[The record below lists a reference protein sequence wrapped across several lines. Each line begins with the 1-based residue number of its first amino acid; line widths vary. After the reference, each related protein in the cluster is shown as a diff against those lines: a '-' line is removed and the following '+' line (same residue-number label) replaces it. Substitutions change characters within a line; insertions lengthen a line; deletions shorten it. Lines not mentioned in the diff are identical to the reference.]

1 MSARIA
7 VVDYEMGNLR
17 SVSSALARL
26 GAEAV
31 ITVDPAV
38 LSSSDGIVLP
48 GVGAFGDAA
57 RALAERGLV
66 PGLRAAAEAAAE
78 GEGAPFLGVC
88 LGLQLLF
95 AGSEEAPDAEGLD
108 VLPGSVKR
116 FPAKDADGRVFK
128 VPHVGWNSVA
138 VEAENELTGTVAGGE
153 YFYFVHS
160 YYAETG
166 RAEDTALSCDYAGV
180 RFAAMAARGRLFA
193 SQFHPEK
200 SQAAGLAMLRTFVEM
215 CS

>member
-7 VVDYEMGNLR
+7 VIDYEMGNLR

-31 ITVDPAV
+31 ITADGAEI
-38 LSSSDGIVLP
+38 SAASGIVLP

-57 RALAERGLV
+57 RALDARGLMA
-66 PGLRAAAEAAAE
+66 GLRELATAASE
-78 GEGAPFLGVC
+78 GRGAPFLGIC

-95 AGSEEAPDAEGLD
+95 AGSEEAPGSEGLD

-116 FPAKDADGRVFK
+116 FPSADDSGRVVK
-128 VPHVGWNSVA
+128 VPHMGWNSVEVGA
-138 VEAENELTGTVAGGE
+138 ANELTEAVSGGE

-166 RAEDTALSCDYAGV
+166 RAEDTALSCEYAGV

-200 SQAAGLAMLRTFVEM
+200 SQAAGLAMLRAFVEM